1 MRRVALTVG
10 IALFGVVTWSCG
22 GATAPADQSAG
33 PPEAALPT
41 YLAGLHASDLA
52 KAARER
58 GLVCKDPVKEAGQSH
73 WVCEARTPLT
83 SYLFE
88 FYGKVPGRIE
98 YIRLVI
104 TQSGPPK
111 PENTGPWLGY
121 LASLRYEGAEP
132 ETARTWLEEHLQ
144 GGGATTIGTAKWKL
158 SGDLS
163 RLVTEIKAPGSEW

>member
-1 MRRVALTVG
+1 MRHAVLVFGFAAVA
-10 IALFGVVTWSCG
+10 ALGAACG
-22 GATAPADQSAG
+22 GTGQSTAPAAEPAG
-33 PPEAALPT
+33 QVLASH
-41 YLAGLHASDLA
+41 LAGLHASDLT

-58 GLVCKDPVKEAGQSH
+58 GLACQDPMKQGAQTH

-104 TQSGPPK
+104 GQSGPPK
-111 PENTGPWLGY
+111 HENTGPWLGY

-132 ETARTWLEEHLQ
+132 DTARTWLEEHLTS
-144 GGGATTIGTAKWKL
+144 GGQTTIGTAKWKL
-158 SGDLS
+158 SGDMA
-163 RLVTEIKAPGSEW
+163 RLVTEVKAPGSEW